1 MHMCIVACLAP
12 VHKRYTGMQVC
23 VLCIVAH
30 LAPVH
35 KIYVSVHTCVV
46 ACLALLHKVRICM
59 HMLCIVAHLA
69 AMHSLYI
76 YIHMHAYVCFIALA
90 PCSICVCVCVCYA
103 LLHPLLLCAQHTHTH
118 VFARCADQRG
128 MHHLC
133 PACFTL
139 GKQRCSLMA
148 PTIISSTEAAHGCPL
163 QGRAVGA
170 HLLQGS
176 F

>member
-1 MHMCIVACLAP
+1 MHVCIVACLAP

-76 YIHMHAYVCFIALA
+76 YTHACICMFHCT
-90 PCSICVCVCVCYA
+90 CSLLYMCMCVCVLCFVV
-103 LLHPLLLCAQHTHTH
+103 PLASLCTTHTYTH

-139 GKQRCSLMA
+139 EKQRCSLMA